1 MILIIGLTG
10 AFFTTFA
17 FIPQVIKAIKTKH
30 TADISLPMLIM
41 LITGIA
47 LWVIYGILILNIPL
61 MAANGTS
68 LIFMSIMLYLK
79 IKYG

>member
-41 LITGIA
+41 LITGIT
-47 LWVIYGILILNIPL
+47 LWVINGILILNIPL